1 MGWTVSDAFWIA
13 IVVML
18 GATQALQVSLLGA
31 MNRARGPSEAAF
43 VSILGTFTGLT
54 LALTIRGLQGSRPA
68 LPAPFDQPMTTGVIA
83 VAAGALLLLGLRGLP
98 WGFVITGLLAMPYL
112 LAASYLAPK
121 IGVGVFVAAL
131 IAGQLGGGMLLDQ
144 FGAFGGA
151 TRPVDAVRIAG
162 VAALLLGVVLVR
174 GFR

>member
-1 MGWTVSDAFWIA
+1 MTDAFWIA
-13 IVVML
+13 VVVIL
-18 GATQALQVSLLGA
+18 GMTQALQVALLGA

-54 LALTIRGLQGSRPA
+54 LALTARGLQGSRPD
-68 LPAPFDQPMTTGVIA
+68 LPAPFDQPATTGAIA
-83 VAAGALLLLGLRGLP
+83 LATGTLLVLALRGLP
-98 WGFVITGLLAMPYL
+98 GGFVITGLLAIPYL

-121 IGVGVFVAAL
+121 IGVGLFIAAL
-131 IAGQLGGGMLLDQ
+131 ITGQLGGGVILDQ

-151 TRPVDAVRIAG
+151 TRTVDAVRLLG

-174 GFR
+174 GIR